1 MVRRLS
7 KNRVVGIKQ
16 TLKALK
22 NNEVSK
28 LYVAKNAEKKVIAP
42 VVNLANENSIEI
54 EYIDTMRELGKL
66 CGIDVGAASVA
77 MLKD

>member
-1 MVRRLS
+1 MVRRLP

-42 VVNLANENSIEI
+42 IVSLANENCIEI

>member
-1 MVRRLS
+1 MVKRLP

-22 NNEVSK
+22 NNEVFK

-54 EYIDTMRELGKL
+54 EYIDTIRIRKTLRN
-66 CGIDVGAASVA
+66 
-77 MLKD
+77 

>member
-1 MVRRLS
+1 MVRRLP

>member
-1 MVRRLS
+1 MVRRLP

-22 NNEVSK
+22 NNEVFK